1 MKRLSFI
8 LCIITFSLSF
18 SACRTVNV
26 TPANELTSS
35 IWRVENPNSVCA
47 ILEFDVFTNN
57 AMLKITDEKV
67 ESVSIEGVFAA
78 DEENLYITSDTLC
91 ETYAFGYKVYKD
103 RLILSYNGY
112 DLTFEAVKEKEP

>member
-35 IWRVENPNSVCA
+35 IWCVENPNSVCA

-57 AMLKITDEKV
+57 AMLKITDEKG

-78 DEENLYITSDTLC
+78 DEENLYITSNALC